1 MEQSALVD
9 VLSDALRRHRDKRAV
24 CTEIV
29 GSSDV
34 AQLTYGELDRES
46 DAVAAGLEH
55 WGVRPGDH
63 VAILSKPR
71 PEWVSSFL
79 GVLKAGAVAIPIDP
93 LLRKTEIHRLISATD
108 AVAVIVSGEI
118 YPHVS
123 GLATQELTVV
133 LDLDASELE
142 TNGDFLAWDQFLSEA
157 SFTPRQRGSDDL
169 AAMLCTSGTMG
180 DAKSVMLTNGNITSN
195 VRAVFDRLEVD
206 SDDLMVTIAP
216 WNHSFGLVALVAV
229 LWKGATVVYTNNYA
243 NLADVMAK
251 YGATVLVAVP
261 KLYHSMY
268 ERLQE
273 RVDGS
278 RLQRL
283 LKRFAPR
290 LVGRTIRQRMTGGR
304 LRFFVSGSAPL
315 SPEVATGFR
324 KLGIGVVEGYGLTET
339 APVICF
345 SDAFTP
351 KVGTV
356 GPPLDNVEA
365 TLIHTNEEGVGELL
379 VRGPNVMQGYYK
391 NERRTREILD
401 EDGWLHTG
409 DLAYIDADGWIYIKG
424 RRKNVIVLETGKNV
438 YPEEIEWELLHSP
451 YIQEIVVRQSKR
463 NGNDVIQALVYPNH
477 AESGEELD
485 HDELRSLIWGEI
497 RQRNRHLATYKRIR
511 SEQDV
516 ILVNEPFE
524 KTTLED
530 VKRYL
535 YQHQGDSASPS
546 DDT

>member
-1 MEQSALVD
+1 MREPALVD
-9 VLSDALRRHRDKRAV
+9 VLADALRRHRGKLAV
-24 CTEIV
+24 CTEIA
-29 GSSDV
+29 GEDDIP
-34 AQLTYGELDRES
+34 QLTYGKLDEES

-55 WGVRPGDH
+55 WGIRPGDH
-63 VAILSKPR
+63 VALLSKPR

-79 GVLKAGAVAIPIDP
+79 GILKAGAVVVPIDP
-93 LLRKTEIHRLISATD
+93 LLRKTEIHRLVSATD
-108 AVAVIVSGEI
+108 AVGVIVSGEI
-118 YPHVS
+118 YPEVS

-133 LDLDASELE
+133 FDLEKGDLE
-142 TNGDFLAWDQFLSEA
+142 ANGDFLTWSEFLSEQ
-157 SFTPRQRGSDDL
+157 SFTPRERDPDDL

-180 DAKSVMLTNGNITSN
+180 DAKSVMLSNGNITSN

-206 SDDLMVTIAP
+206 SNDLMVTIAP
-216 WNHSFGLVALVAV
+216 WNHSFGLVALIAV

-243 NLADVMAK
+243 NLADVMAT
-251 YGATVLVAVP
+251 YRATVLVAVP

-268 ERLQE
+268 ERLTE
-273 RVDGS
+273 RIEDS
-278 RLQRL
+278 RLQRT
-283 LKRFAPR
+283 LKRFVPR
-290 LVGRTIRQRMTGGR
+290 LVGRTVRQKMTGGR

-324 KLGIGVVEGYGLTET
+324 RLGIGVVEGYGLTET

-365 TLIHTNEEGVGELL
+365 KLIHTNEEGVGELL
-379 VRGPNVMQGYYK
+379 VRGPNVMRGYYK

-409 DLAYIDADGWIYIKG
+409 DLAYIDEDGWIYIKG

-451 YIQEIVVRQSKR
+451 YIQEIVVRQAQRKGS
-463 NGNDVIQALVYPNH
+463 DVIQALVYPNR
-477 AESGEELD
+477 EELD
-485 HDELRSLIWGEI
+485 GDMDDDELRSLIWNEI
-497 RQRNRHLATYKRIR
+497 RQRNRHLATYKRIK

-516 ILVNEPFE
+516 ILVDEPFE

-535 YQHQGDSASPS
+535 YQKQGDSGLPS
-546 DDT
+546 DEA

>member
-1 MEQSALVD
+1 MSYPALVD
-9 VLSDALRRHRDKRAV
+9 VLSEAMRQHRAKTAIAIESAGNP
-24 CTEIV
+24 TPP
-29 GSSDV
+29 
-34 AQLTYGELDRES
+34 QLTFGELDDQS

-71 PEWVSSFL
+71 PEWVSAFL
-79 GVLKAGAVAIPIDP
+79 GILKAGAVAIPVDP
-93 LLRKTEIHRLISATD
+93 LLRKTEIHRLVSATD
-108 AVAVIVSGEI
+108 AVGIMVSGDS
-118 YPHVS
+118 YPEVS

-133 LDLDASELE
+133 FDLDKTELE
-142 TNGDFLAWDQFLSEA
+142 SNGDFLTWEEFLSEQ
-157 SFTPRQRGSDDL
+157 SFTPRERGPDDL

-180 DAKSVMLTNGNITSN
+180 DAKSVMLSNENITSN
-195 VRAVFDRLEVD
+195 VEAVFERLVVT

-216 WNHSFGLVALVAV
+216 WNHSFGLVVLIAA
-229 LWKGATVVYTNNYA
+229 LWKGGTVVYTNDYA
-243 NLADVMAK
+243 NLADVTARHR
-251 YGATVLVAVP
+251 ATVLVAVP
-261 KLYHSMY
+261 KLFHSMY

-273 RVDGS
+273 RIDAN
-278 RLQRL
+278 RWQRAL
-283 LKRFAPR
+283 RRIAPR
-290 LVGRTIRQRMTGGR
+290 LVGRTIRQRLSGGR

-315 SPEVATGFR
+315 SPEVATGYR
-324 KLGIGVVEGYGLTET
+324 KLGLGVVEGYGLTET
-339 APVICF
+339 SPVICF

-356 GPPLDNVEA
+356 GPPLKNVEA
-365 TLIHTNEEGVGELL
+365 KLIHTDEEGIGELL

-409 DLAYIDADGWIYIKG
+409 DLAYIDEDGWIYIKG

-451 YIQEIVVRQSKR
+451 YIQEIVIRQSTRK
-463 NGNDVIQALVYPNH
+463 GSDVIQALIYPNR
-477 AESGEELD
+477 AELD
-485 HDELRSLIWGEI
+485 GEMTDDELRSLIWNEI

-516 ILVNEPFE
+516 ILVDEPFE

-535 YQHQGDSASPS
+535 YQEPTDAP
-546 DDT
+546 

>member
-1 MEQSALVD
+1 MSSPVLVD
-9 VLSDALRRHRDKRAV
+9 ALADALRQHRTKPAI
-24 CTEIV
+24 CIEAAASQGTP
-29 GSSDV
+29 
-34 AQLTYGELDRES
+34 QLTYGELDEQS

-79 GVLKAGAVAIPIDP
+79 GILKAGAAAIPIDP
-93 LLRKTEIHRLISATD
+93 LLRKTEIHRLVSATD
-108 AVAVIVSGEI
+108 AVGIIVSGDS
-118 YPHVS
+118 YPEVS

-133 LDLDASELE
+133 FDRDKAELE
-142 TNGDFLAWDQFLSEA
+142 SNGDFLTWDEFLSEQ
-157 SFTPRQRGSDDL
+157 SFTPRERGPDDL

-180 DAKSVMLTNGNITSN
+180 DAKSVMLSNGNITSN
-195 VRAVFDRLEVD
+195 VEAVFERLVVT

-216 WNHSFGLVALVAV
+216 WNHSFGLVVLIAT
-229 LWKGATVVYTNNYA
+229 LWKGGTVVYTNDYA
-243 NLADVMAK
+243 NLADVTARHR
-251 YGATVLVAVP
+251 ATVLVAVP
-261 KLYHSMY
+261 KLFHSMY
-268 ERLQE
+268 ERLIE
-273 RVDGS
+273 RIDAN
-278 RLQRL
+278 RWQRA
-283 LKRFAPR
+283 LKRIAPR
-290 LVGRTIRQRMTGGR
+290 LVGRTIRQRLSGGR

-315 SPEVATGFR
+315 SPEVATGYR
-324 KLGIGVVEGYGLTET
+324 KLGLGVVEGYGLTET

-356 GPPLDNVEA
+356 GPPLKNVEA
-365 TLIHTNEEGVGELL
+365 KLIHTNEEGIGELL
-379 VRGPNVMQGYYK
+379 VRGPNVMKGYYK

-409 DLAYIDADGWIYIKG
+409 DLAYIDDDGWIYIKG

-451 YIQEIVVRQSKR
+451 YIQEIVVRQARRKGS
-463 NGNDVIQALVYPNH
+463 DVIQALVYPNR
-477 AESGEELD
+477 AELD
-485 HDELRSLIWGEI
+485 GDMTDDELRSLIWTEI
-497 RQRNRHLATYKRIR
+497 RQRNRHLATYKRIK
-511 SEQDV
+511 SERDV
-516 ILVNEPFE
+516 ILVDEPFE

-535 YQHQGDSASPS
+535 YQDQAEDP
-546 DDT
+546 

>member
-1 MEQSALVD
+1 MSDRALVD
-9 VLSDALRRHRDKRAV
+9 VLVQSLQQEPAKTAIGIEAAGEAEMRR
-24 CTEIV
+24 
-29 GSSDV
+29 
-34 AQLTYGELDRES
+34 LTYRELDEQS

-63 VAILSKPR
+63 VAILSRPR

-79 GVLKAGAVAIPIDP
+79 GILKAGAVAIPIDP
-93 LLRKTEIHRLISATD
+93 LLRKTEIHRLVSATD
-108 AVAVIVSGEI
+108 AVGVIVSGDS
-118 YPHVS
+118 YPEVS

-133 LDLDASELE
+133 FDLNKAELSN
-142 TNGDFLAWDQFLSEA
+142 NGDFLAWDDFLSGA
-157 SFTPRQRGSDDL
+157 SFTPRERGPDDL

-180 DAKSVMLTNGNITSN
+180 DAKSVMLSNHNITSN
-195 VRAVFDRLEVD
+195 VRAVFNRLEVS
-206 SDDLMVTIAP
+206 SDDLLVTIAP
-216 WNHSFGLVALVAV
+216 WNHSFGLVVLIAA
-229 LWKGATVVYTNNYA
+229 LWKSATAIYTNDYA
-243 NLADVMAK
+243 NLADVTARHR
-251 YGATVLVAVP
+251 ATVMVAVP
-261 KLYHSMY
+261 KLYHAMY
-268 ERLQE
+268 ERLTE
-273 RVDGS
+273 RIDAN
-278 RLQRL
+278 RWQRM
-283 LKRFAPR
+283 LKRVTPR
-290 LVGRTIRQRMTGGR
+290 LIGRTVRQRISGGR

-324 KLGIGVVEGYGLTET
+324 KLGLGVVEGYGLTET

-365 TLIHTNEEGVGELL
+365 KLIHTNEEGVGELI

-409 DLAYIDADGWIYIKG
+409 DLAYIDEDGWIYIKG
-424 RRKNVIVLETGKNV
+424 RRKNVIILETGKNV

-451 YIQEIVVRQSKR
+451 YIQEIVVRQARRKGS
-463 NGNDVIQALVYPNH
+463 DVIQALVYPNR
-477 AESGEELD
+477 GD
-485 HDELRSLIWGEI
+485 VDPDMDDDGLRSLIWGEI
-497 RQRNRHLATYKRIR
+497 RERNRHLATYKRIK
-511 SEQDV
+511 SERDL
-516 ILVNEPFE
+516 ILVDEPFQ

-535 YQHQGDSASPS
+535 YQDPN
-546 DDT
+546 DE

>member
-1 MEQSALVD
+1 MSHPALVD
-9 VLSDALRRHRDKRAV
+9 VLSEAMHQHRAKTAIAIEA
-24 CTEIV
+24 T
-29 GSSDV
+29 GTQASP
-34 AQLTYGELDRES
+34 QLTYGQLDEQS

-79 GVLKAGAVAIPIDP
+79 GILKAGAVAIPIDP
-93 LLRKTEIHRLISATD
+93 MLRKTEIHRLVSATD
-108 AVAVIVSGEI
+108 AVGIIVSGDS
-118 YPHVS
+118 YPAVS
-123 GLATQELTVV
+123 GLAIQELTVV
-133 LDLDASELE
+133 FDLDKADLDS
-142 TNGDFLAWDQFLSEA
+142 NGDFLTWDAFLSDQ
-157 SFTPRQRGSDDL
+157 SFTPRERGPDDL

-180 DAKSVMLTNGNITSN
+180 DAKSVMLTNDNMTSN
-195 VRAVFDRLEVD
+195 VRAVFDRLEVNA
-206 SDDLMVTIAP
+206 DDLMVTIAP
-216 WNHSFGLVALVAV
+216 WNHSFGLVALIAV

-251 YGATVLVAVP
+251 YRATVLVAVP

-273 RVDGS
+273 RIDGS
-278 RLQRL
+278 RIQRA
-283 LKRFAPR
+283 LKRYAPR
-290 LVGRTIRQRMTGGR
+290 LVGRRIRQKLTGGR

-324 KLGIGVVEGYGLTET
+324 RLGIGVVEGYGLTET

-356 GPPLDNVEA
+356 GPPLDNVE
-365 TLIHTNEEGVGELL
+365 TKLVHKNEEGVGELL

-409 DLAYIDADGWIYIKG
+409 DLAYIDEDGWIYIKG

-451 YIQEIVVRQSKR
+451 YIQEIVVRQAER
-463 NGNDVIQALVYPNH
+463 NGTEVIQALVYPNH
-477 AESGEELD
+477 AESGDELS
-485 HDELRSLIWGEI
+485 HDELRSLIWREI
-497 RQRNRHLATYKRIR
+497 RQRSRHLATYKRIK

-516 ILVNEPFE
+516 ILVDEPFE

-535 YQHQGDSASPS
+535 YQEQDAS
-546 DDT
+546 